1 MTQTAA
7 AASLKFEGD
16 FYPRFI
22 KDKNYSAEAISAI
35 KATVEQLLAQPTSVN
50 KPGMLLGKVQSGK
63 TKTFMAIMALAF
75 DNEFDVC
82 VVLTKGTK
90 ALTKQTY
97 ERLEKE
103 FAIFNNEDLVQL
115 YDIMTMPSGLTTY
128 ELNQK
133 LIFVVKKQADNLNR
147 LSKAFF
153 ETYPRLGKKKM
164 LIIDDEAD
172 YASIGFKNTKEEGIL
187 INKIAGQIDH
197 LRKDLTDSSFLQVTA
212 TPYSL
217 YLQPDNLEIPASQQA
232 FKPIK
237 PAFTELVPVHDGYV
251 GGDYYFYDS
260 QERGSIAS
268 FLHEPVTHDELQTF
282 KKEDRR
288 SFKLEDCLTSPRIK
302 AVRDAIV
309 NFVVAGCIRRLQN
322 TKDGKPKSKFSFII
336 HTEAARAAH
345 RWQER
350 VITTLKEKLEE
361 ASEKNKKVL
370 DQLIEAG
377 YRDIAKSIEV
387 AKHYLP
393 LLPDVRA
400 EVYEAL
406 RPDRGQLMITKVN
419 SEEDVIKQLD
429 EQGQLKL
436 RTPLN
441 IFIGGQ
447 ILDRGITVQNLIGF
461 FYGRRPNKFQQ
472 DTVLQHSRM
481 FGFRPLQDLSVTRFY
496 TSPEIYDAMRRIQD
510 SDSALR
516 ESIATRGNEEVIFIR
531 KDDSGKV
538 IPCSP
543 NKILLSTTTTLRPF
557 KRLLPVGFQT
567 DYKTRVI
574 QITKE
579 IDEML
584 DDAADHNLGDK
595 PFLISWS
602 LAKQIVKK
610 IESTLTFEQGYS
622 WDVPAFIA
630 CMQYLSKS
638 EDAGNLAGNVLC
650 LVRKD
655 RKVNRFLQSSPTEFY
670 DAPDTSHIEGKIARE
685 VATQL
690 PMLMLFRQ
698 NGDEAQG
705 WRGGPFYWPVL
716 ITPKNTKTAIFAS
729 DVVDED

>member
-1 MTQTAA
+1 MTKTAPTG
-7 AASLKFEGD
+7 SLKLDGD

-22 KDKNYSAEAISAI
+22 EDSYYSSEALTAI
-35 KATVEQLLAQPTSVN
+35 KSTVENLLAQPTTAHR
-50 KPGMLLGKVQSGK
+50 PGMLLGKVQSGK
-63 TKTFMAIMALAF
+63 TKTFMGIMALAF
-75 DNEFDVC
+75 DNGFGVC

-103 FAIFNNEDLVQL
+103 FATFSAEDLVQA
-115 YDIMTMPSGLTTY
+115 YDIMTMPSGLTAY

-153 ETYPRLGKKKM
+153 ETYPVLGKKKM

-172 YASIGFKNTKEEGIL
+172 YASIGFKNTKEEGVL

-197 LRKDLTDSSFLQVTA
+197 LRKDLADSSFLQVTA

-217 YLQPDNLEIPASQQA
+217 YLQPENLEIPATQQA
-232 FKPIK
+232 FKPIR
-237 PAFTELVPVHDGYV
+237 PAFTELVPVHGQYI
-251 GGDYYFYDS
+251 GGDYYFYES
-260 QERGSIAS
+260 QEQGSIAS
-268 FLHEPVTHDELQTF
+268 FLHEPVTRDELEVF

-288 SFKLEDCLTSPRIK
+288 SFKIEDCLTSQKIK
-302 AVRDAIV
+302 SVRDAIV
-309 NFVVAGCIRRLQN
+309 NFVVGGCIRRLQN
-322 TKDGKPKSKFSFII
+322 AHEGKPKSKFSFII
-336 HTEAARAAH
+336 HTEAAQAAH
-345 RWQER
+345 RWQQR
-350 VITTLKEKLEE
+350 VVNTLKEQLEE
-361 ASEKNKKVL
+361 STKNNKKLL
-370 DQLIEAG
+370 DLLIEAA
-377 YRDIAKSIEV
+377 YKNLSQSILV

-393 LLPDVRA
+393 SLAEVRT

-419 SEEDVIKQLD
+419 SEDDVMKQLD

-461 FYGRRPNKFQQ
+461 FYGRRPNRFQQ

-481 FGFRPLQDLSVTRFY
+481 FGFRPLQDLTVTRFY

-516 ESIATRGNEEVIFIR
+516 ESIAKGDQEVIFIR
-531 KDDSGKV
+531 KDDAGKV

-543 NKILLSTTTTLRPF
+543 NKILLSTTTTLKPF

-567 DYKTRVI
+567 DYKTRVTP
-574 QITKE
+574 ITKE

-595 PFLISWS
+595 TFLIPWS
-602 LAKQIVKK
+602 LAKQIIKK
-610 IESTLTFEQGYS
+610 IESTLTFEAGYS
-622 WDVPAFIA
+622 WDVSAFIA

-638 EDAGNLAGNVLC
+638 DDAGTQAGSVWC

-655 RKVNRFLQSSPTEFY
+655 RKARRFLQSSPTEFY
-670 DAPDTSHIEGKIARE
+670 DAPDTSHIEGEIAKK
-685 VATQL
+685 VATQI

-698 NGDEAQG
+698 NGAEVQG
-705 WRGGPFYWPVL
+705 WMGAPFYWPVL
-716 ITPKNTKTAIFAS
+716 YSPKNTKTAIFAS

>member
-1 MTQTAA
+1 MIQA
-7 AASLKFEGD
+7 AASASLKLDGD
-16 FYPRFI
+16 FYQRFI
-22 KDKNYSAEAISAI
+22 EHKDYSPEALSAI
-35 KATVEQLLAQPTSVN
+35 KDTVEQLLAQPTSAS

-75 DNEFDVC
+75 DNGFDVC

-103 FAIFNNEDLVQL
+103 FAAFNTEDFVQV
-115 YDIMTMPSGLTTY
+115 YDIMTMPSGLTAY

-147 LSKAFF
+147 LSNAFF
-153 ETYPRLGKKKM
+153 ETYPALSGKKM
-164 LIIDDEAD
+164 LLIDDEAD
-172 YASIGFKNTKEEGIL
+172 YASIGFKNTKEEGVL
-187 INKIAGQIDH
+187 INKIAGQIDN

-217 YLQPDNLEIPASQQA
+217 YLQPDNLEIPATQQA

-237 PAFTELVPVHDGYV
+237 PAFTELVPVHNAYV

-260 QERGSIAS
+260 QEQGSIAS
-268 FLHEPVTHDELQTF
+268 FLHKPVTRDELETF

-288 SFKLEDCLTSPRIK
+288 SFKIEDCLTSPK
-302 AVRDAIV
+302 LKTVRDAIV

-322 TKDGKPKSKFSFII
+322 AKDGKSKLKFSFII
-336 HTEAARAAH
+336 HTEAGQAAH
-345 RWQER
+345 RWQQK
-350 VITTLKEKLEE
+350 VIMTLKEKLEE
-361 ASEKNKKVL
+361 ATNKNKKLL
-370 DQLIEAG
+370 DQLIEPA
-377 YRDIAKSIEV
+377 YKDLSDSIKV
-387 AKHYLP
+387 PDHYLP
-393 LLPDVRA
+393 SFDDVRP

-447 ILDRGITVQNLIGF
+447 ILDRGITIQNLIGF
-461 FYGRRPNKFQQ
+461 FYGRRPNRFQQ

-481 FGFRPLQDLSVTRFY
+481 FGFRPLQDLTVTRFY

-516 ESIATRGNEEVIFIR
+516 DSIAKGNEEVIFIR

-574 QITKE
+574 PITKE

-602 LAKQIVKK
+602 LAKQIIKK
-610 IESTLTFEQGYS
+610 IESTLSFEQGYS

-655 RKVNRFLQSSPTEFY
+655 RKVSRFLQSSPTEFY

-698 NGDEAQG
+698 NGAEPQG
-705 WRGGPFYWPVL
+705 WMGAPFYWPVL
-716 ITPKNTKTAIFAS
+716 YPPKNTKTAIFAS

>member
-1 MTQTAA
+1 LTQA
-7 AASLKFEGD
+7 AASASVKLDGD
-16 FYPRFI
+16 FYPNFI
-22 KDKNYSAEAISAI
+22 VGKDYSAEALQAI
-35 KATVEQLLAQPTSVN
+35 HETVRKLLEQPTTVN
-50 KPGMLLGKVQSGK
+50 RPGMLLGKVQSGK
-63 TKTFMAIMALAF
+63 TKTFMGIMALGF
-75 DNEFDVC
+75 DNGFDVC

-90 ALTKQTY
+90 ALTKQTF

-103 FAIFNNEDLVQL
+103 FSTFTTDDLAQVF
-115 YDIMTMPSGLTTY
+115 DIMTIPSGLTAW
-128 ELNQK
+128 EINQK

-153 ETYPRLGKKKM
+153 ETYPALKNKKT

-172 YASIGFKNTKEEGIL
+172 YASIGFKNTKEEGVL
-187 INKIAGQIDH
+187 INKIAGQIDS
-197 LRKDLTDSSFLQVTA
+197 LRNDLTDSSFLQVTA

-217 YLQPDNLEIPASQQA
+217 YLQPEDLKIPATQQA

-260 QERGSIAS
+260 QEQGSIAS
-268 FLHEPVTHDELQTF
+268 FLHEPVTRDELEVF

-288 SFKLEDCLTSPRIK
+288 SFKIEDCLTSPKIK
-302 AVRDAIV
+302 TVRDAVV
-309 NFVVAGCIRRLQN
+309 NFVVGGCIRRLQN
-322 TKDGKPKSKFSFII
+322 ANAGSKKTRFSFII
-336 HTEAARAAH
+336 HTEAAQAAH
-345 RWQER
+345 RWQQK
-350 VITTLKEKLEE
+350 VVTTLKEKLEG
-361 ASEKNKKVL
+361 ATQKNQKLL
-370 DQLIEAG
+370 DEL
-377 YRDIAKSIEV
+377 IEV
-387 AKHYLP
+387 AYKDLAESIKVAEHYLP
-393 LLPDVRA
+393 TLAVVRK

-406 RPDRGQLMITKVN
+406 RPDIGQLMITKVN
-419 SEEDVIKQLD
+419 SEEDVMKQLD

-516 ESIATRGNEEVIFIR
+516 ESIAKGDQEVIFIR
-531 KDDSGKV
+531 KDDAGKV

-543 NKILLSTTTTLRPF
+543 NKILLSTTTTLKPF

-567 DYKTRVI
+567 DYKTRVTP
-574 QITKE
+574 ITKE
-579 IDEML
+579 IDEIL
-584 DDAADHNLGDK
+584 EDAADHALGDK
-595 PFLISWS
+595 PFLIPWS
-602 LAKQIVKK
+602 LAKQIIKK
-610 IESTLTFEQGYS
+610 IESTLTFEAGYS

-638 EDAGNLAGNVLC
+638 DDAGDQAGNVWC

-655 RKVNRFLQSSPTEFY
+655 RKARRFLQSSPTEFY
-670 DAPDTSHIEGKIARE
+670 DAPDTSHIEGEIAKK
-685 VATQL
+685 VATQV

-698 NGDEAQG
+698 NGAEALG
-705 WRGGPFYWPVL
+705 WMGAPFYWPVL
-716 ITPKNTKTAIFAS
+716 YSPKNTKTAIFAS

>member
-1 MTQTAA
+1 MT
-7 AASLKFEGD
+7 
-16 FYPRFI
+16 I
-22 KDKNYSAEAISAI
+22 
-35 KATVEQLLAQPTSVN
+35 
-50 KPGMLLGKVQSGK
+50 
-63 TKTFMAIMALAF
+63 
-75 DNEFDVC
+75 
-82 VVLTKGTK
+82 
-90 ALTKQTY
+90 
-97 ERLEKE
+97 
-103 FAIFNNEDLVQL
+103 
-115 YDIMTMPSGLTTY
+115 PSGLTAY

-153 ETYPRLGKKKM
+153 ETYPALKKKKT

-172 YASIGFKNTKEEGIL
+172 YASIGFKNTKEEGVL
-187 INKIAGQIDH
+187 INKIAGQIDD
-197 LRKDLTDSSFLQVTA
+197 LRDDLTDSSFLQVTA

-217 YLQPDNLEIPASQQA
+217 YLQPDNLIIPETQQA

-260 QERGSIAS
+260 QEQGSIAS
-268 FLHEPVTHDELQTF
+268 FLHEPVTRDELEVF
-282 KKEDRR
+282 KKDDRR
-288 SFKLEDCLTSPRIK
+288 SFKIEDCLTSPKIK
-302 AVRDAIV
+302 TVRDAVV
-309 NFVVAGCIRRLQN
+309 NFVVGGCIRRLQN
-322 TKDGKPKSKFSFII
+322 VEAGNKKSKFSFII
-336 HTEAARAAH
+336 HTEAGRAAH
-345 RWQER
+345 RWQEK
-350 VITTLKEKLEE
+350 VITTLKDRLEG
-361 ASEKNKKVL
+361 ATEKNKKLL
-370 DQLIEAG
+370 DQLIEAAYEDLG
-377 YRDIAKSIEV
+377 KSIKE

-393 LLPDVRA
+393 SLSDVRK

-406 RPDRGQLMITKVN
+406 KPDIGQLMITKVN
-419 SEEDVIKQLD
+419 SEEDVMKQLD

-516 ESIATRGNEEVIFIR
+516 ESIAKGDQEVIFIR

-538 IPCSP
+538 IACSP

-567 DYKTRVI
+567 DYKTRVTPI
-574 QITKE
+574 SKE

-584 DDAADHNLGDK
+584 DDAANHGLGEK

-602 LAKQIVKK
+602 LAKQIIKK
-610 IESTLTFEQGYS
+610 IESTLVFEQEYS
-622 WDVPAFIA
+622 WNVAAFVA
-630 CMQYLSKS
+630 CMQYLSNS
-638 EDAGNLAGNVLC
+638 EDAGNLAGNVWC

-655 RKVNRFLQSSPTEFY
+655 RKVSRFLQSSPTEFY
-670 DAPDTSHIEGKIARE
+670 DAPDTSHIEGKIAKQ

-698 NGDEAQG
+698 NGAEAQG
-705 WRGGPFYWPVL
+705 WMGAPFYWPVL
-716 ITPKNTKTAIFAS
+716 YSPKNTKTAIFAS
-729 DVVDED
+729 NVVDED

>member
-1 MTQTAA
+1 MESSAKLA
-7 AASLKFEGD
+7 LKLDGD
-16 FYPRFI
+16 FYPNFI
-22 KDKNYSAEAISAI
+22 EAKEYSHEALQAI
-35 KATVEQLLAQPTSVN
+35 KETVRKLLEQPTSVN
-50 KPGMLLGKVQSGK
+50 RPGMLLGKVQSGK
-63 TKTFMAIMALAF
+63 TKTFMGIMALGF
-75 DNEFDVC
+75 DNGLDVC

-90 ALTKQTY
+90 ALTKQTF

-103 FAIFNNEDLVQL
+103 FSAFITDDLVQVF
-115 YDIMTMPSGLTTY
+115 DIMTIPSGLTAY

-133 LIFVVKKQADNLNR
+133 LIFVVKKQSDNLNR

-153 ETYPRLGKKKM
+153 ETYPALSKKKM

-172 YASIGFKNTKEEGIL
+172 YASIGFKNTKEEGVL
-187 INKIAGQIDH
+187 INKIAGQIDN
-197 LRKDLTDSSFLQVTA
+197 LRDDLTDSSFLQVTA

-217 YLQPDNLEIPASQQA
+217 YLQPDNLIIPETQQA

-260 QERGSIAS
+260 QEQGSIAS
-268 FLHEPVTHDELQTF
+268 FLHEPVTRDELEVF

-288 SFKLEDCLTSPRIK
+288 SFKLEDCLTSPKIK
-302 AVRDAIV
+302 TVRDAVV
-309 NFVVAGCIRRLQN
+309 NFVVGGCIRRLQN
-322 TKDGKPKSKFSFII
+322 VEAGNKKSKFSFII
-336 HTEAARAAH
+336 HTEAGRAAH
-345 RWQER
+345 RWQEK
-350 VITTLKEKLEE
+350 VVTTLKEKLEG
-361 ASEKNKKVL
+361 ASEKNNTLL
-370 DQLIEAG
+370 DQLIEAA
-377 YRDIAKSIEV
+377 YKDLAESIKE

-393 LLPDVRA
+393 SLAAVRK

-406 RPDRGQLMITKVN
+406 RPDIGQLMITKVN
-419 SEEDVIKQLD
+419 SEEDVMKQLD

-516 ESIATRGNEEVIFIR
+516 ESIAKGDQEVIFIR

-538 IPCSP
+538 IACSP

-567 DYKTRVI
+567 DYKTRVTP
-574 QITKE
+574 ITKE

-584 DDAADHNLGDK
+584 DDAANHVLGDK

-602 LAKQIVKK
+602 LAKQIIKK
-610 IESTLTFEQGYS
+610 IESTLVFEQEYS
-622 WDVPAFIA
+622 WNVAAFVA
-630 CMQYLSKS
+630 CMQYLSNS
-638 EDAGNLAGNVLC
+638 EDAGSFAGNVWC

-655 RKVNRFLQSSPTEFY
+655 RKVSRFLQSSPTEFY
-670 DAPDTSHIEGKIARE
+670 DAPDTSHIEGKIARA
-685 VATQL
+685 VATQV

-698 NGDEAQG
+698 NGAEAQDWMG
-705 WRGGPFYWPVL
+705 APFYWPVL
-716 ITPKNTKTAIFAS
+716 YPPKNTKTAIFAS

>member
-1 MTQTAA
+1 MESPAKLA
-7 AASLKFEGD
+7 FKLNGK
-16 FYPRFI
+16 FYPKFVENKGYSQEALTAIQETVRTLL
-22 KDKNYSAEAISAI
+22 DK
-35 KATVEQLLAQPTSVN
+35 PTSADR
-50 KPGMLLGKVQSGK
+50 PGMLLGKVQSGK
-63 TKTFMAIMALAF
+63 TKTFMGAIALAF
-75 DNEFDVC
+75 DNSFDVC

-97 ERLEKE
+97 ERLQKE
-103 FAIFNNEDLVQL
+103 FSQFTQDDLAQVF
-115 YDIMTMPSGLTTY
+115 DIMTIPPGLTGY

-133 LIFVVKKQADNLNR
+133 LIFVAKKQSDNLDR

-153 ETYPRLGKKKM
+153 ETYPMLADKKM

-172 YASIGFKNTKEEGIL
+172 YASIGFRNTKEEGLI
-187 INKIAGQIDH
+187 INKIASQIDH
-197 LRKDLTDSSFLQVTA
+197 LRKDLKDASFLQVTA

-217 YLQPDNLEIPASQQA
+217 YLQPDNLQILETQA
-232 FKPIK
+232 FKPVR

-260 QERGSIAS
+260 QEEGSIAS
-268 FLHEPVTHDELQTF
+268 FLHEPVTRDELETF

-288 SFKLEDCLTSPRIK
+288 AFKIEDCLTSPKINT
-302 AVRDAIV
+302 VRSAIV
-309 NFVVAGCIRRLQN
+309 NFIVGACIRRLQIE
-322 TKDGKPKSKFSFII
+322 KAGKPKSKFSFII
-336 HTEAARAAH
+336 HTEAGRAAH

-350 VITTLKEKLEE
+350 VVATLKEKLEE
-361 ASEKNKKVL
+361 ATEQNKKLL
-370 DQLIEAG
+370 DPLIQAA
-377 YRDIAKSIEV
+377 YDDLAKSINIG
-387 AKHYLP
+387 KHYLP
-393 LLPDVRA
+393 ALEDVNK

-419 SEEDVIKQLD
+419 SEEDVMKLLD

-447 ILDRGITVQNLIGF
+447 ILDRGITVSNLIGF

-481 FGFRPLQDLSVTRFY
+481 FGFRPLEDLAVTRFY

-516 ESIATRGNEEVIFIR
+516 ESIEKGNEEVIFIQ
-531 KDDSGKV
+531 KDPTGRV

-567 DYKTRVI
+567 DYKTNI
-574 QITKE
+574 APLIKE

-584 DDAADHNLGDK
+584 A
-595 PFLISWS
+595 
-602 LAKQIVKK
+602 
-610 IESTLTFEQGYS
+610 EGYE
-622 WDVPAFIA
+622 WDVPALLA

-638 EDAGNLAGNVLC
+638 TNNPEHSGKVWC
-650 LVRKD
+650 LVRQ
-655 RKVNRFLQSSPTEFY
+655 NRNISRFVRTGHAEYS
-670 DAPDTSHIEGKIARE
+670 DAPDTARDEGRIAHE
-685 VATQL
+685 IAVDIPT
-690 PMLMLFRQ
+690 LMLLKQ
-698 NGDEAQG
+698 NGKESQG
-705 WRGGPFYWPVL
+705 WRGGSFYWPVL
-716 ITPKNTKTAIFAS
+716 IAPQNTKTTIFAS
-729 DVVDED
+729 HVQED

>member
-1 MTQTAA
+1 MTQPAPA
-7 AASLKFEGD
+7 VSLKLDGD
-16 FYPRFI
+16 FYPNFI
-22 KDKNYSAEAISAI
+22 ADKNYSDEALEAIRG
-35 KATVEQLLAQPTSVN
+35 TVRKLLEQPTSVN

-75 DNEFDVC
+75 DNAFDVC

-90 ALTKQTY
+90 ALTKQTF
-97 ERLEKE
+97 ERLENE
-103 FAIFNNEDLVQL
+103 FSIFITDDLVQVF
-115 YDIMTMPSGLTTY
+115 DIMTIPSGLTAY

-153 ETYPRLGKKKM
+153 ETYPALKKKKM

-172 YASIGFKNTKEEGIL
+172 YASIGFKNTKEEGVL
-187 INKIAGQIDH
+187 INKIAGQIDS
-197 LRKDLTDSSFLQVTA
+197 LRKDLSDSSFLQVTA

-217 YLQPDNLEIPASQQA
+217 YLQPDNLEILATQQS

-237 PAFTELVPVHDGYV
+237 PAFTELVPIHDGYV

-260 QERGSIAS
+260 QEQGSLAS
-268 FLHEPVTHDELQTF
+268 FLHEPVTREELEVF

-288 SFKLEDCLTSPRIK
+288 SFKIEDCLTSPKIK
-302 AVRDAIV
+302 TVRDAVV
-309 NFVVAGCIRRLQN
+309 NFVVGGCIRRLQN
-322 TKDGKPKSKFSFII
+322 VQAGVKKSKFSFII
-336 HTEAARAAH
+336 HTEAGQAAH
-345 RWQER
+345 RWQQR
-350 VITTLKEKLEE
+350 VVTTLKEKLEE
-361 ASEKNKKVL
+361 ATEKNKKLL
-370 DQLIEAG
+370 DQLIEAA
-377 YRDIAKSIEV
+377 YKDLSHSIKV
-387 AKHYLP
+387 AEHYLP
-393 LLPDVRA
+393 SLADIRA

-406 RPDRGQLMITKVN
+406 RPDIGQLMITKVN
-419 SEEDVIKQLD
+419 SEEDVMKQLD

-481 FGFRPLQDLSVTRFY
+481 FGFRPLQDLTVTRFY

-516 ESIATRGNEEVIFIR
+516 ESIAKGNQEVIFIR
-531 KDDSGKV
+531 KDDAGKV

-567 DYKTRVI
+567 DYKTRVTP
-574 QITKE
+574 ITKE

-595 PFLISWS
+595 PFMIPWP
-602 LAKQIVKK
+602 LAKQIIKK
-610 IESTLTFEQGYS
+610 IESTLSFEPGYS

-638 EDAGNLAGNVLC
+638 DDAGAHAGHVWC

-655 RKVNRFLQSSPTEFY
+655 RKVRRFLQSNPTEFY
-670 DAPDTSHIEGKIARE
+670 DAPDTSHIEGEIAKK
-685 VATQL
+685 VASHI

-698 NGDEAQG
+698 NGAEAQG
-705 WRGGPFYWPVL
+705 WMGAPFYWPVL
-716 ITPKNTKTAIFAS
+716 YPPRNTKTAIFAS
-729 DVVDED
+729 DVVDES

>member
-1 MTQTAA
+1 MTQPAPA
-7 AASLKFEGD
+7 VSLKIDGD
-16 FYPRFI
+16 FYPTFI
-22 KDKNYSAEAISAI
+22 KDQNYSSEALEAIQE
-35 KATVEQLLAQPTSVN
+35 TVRKLLEQPTSVN

-63 TKTFMAIMALAF
+63 TKTFMGIMALAF
-75 DNEFDVC
+75 DNGFDVC

-90 ALTKQTY
+90 ALTKQTF

-103 FAIFNNEDLVQL
+103 FKPFNADDLVQVF
-115 YDIMTMPSGLTTY
+115 DIMTVPSGLTAY

-133 LIFVVKKQADNLNR
+133 LIFVVKKQADNLHR

-153 ETYPRLGKKKM
+153 ETYPSLKRKKM

-172 YASIGFKNTKEEGIL
+172 YASIGFRSTKEEGLL
-187 INKIAGQIDH
+187 INKIAGQIDS

-217 YLQPDNLEIPASQQA
+217 YLQPENLEIPETQQA
-232 FKPIK
+232 FKPVK
-237 PAFTELVPVHDGYV
+237 PAFTELVPVHEGYV
-251 GGDYYFYDS
+251 GGDYYFYES
-260 QERGSIAS
+260 QEQGSIAS
-268 FLHEPVTHDELQTF
+268 FLHEPVTKDELETF
-282 KKEDRR
+282 KKDDRR
-288 SFKLEDCLTSPRIK
+288 SFKIEDCLTSPK
-302 AVRDAIV
+302 VKTVRDSIV
-309 NFVVAGCIRRLQN
+309 NFVVGGCIRRLQN
-322 TKDGKPKSKFSFII
+322 ANDGKAKTKFSFII
-336 HTEAARAAH
+336 HTEAGRAAH
-345 RWQER
+345 RWQEK

-361 ASEKNKKVL
+361 ASEKNKKLL
-370 DQLIEAG
+370 DQLIAAAYEDLSESIKIAG
-377 YRDIAKSIEV
+377 
-387 AKHYLP
+387 HYLP
-393 LLPDVRA
+393 TLSDVRR

-461 FYGRRPNKFQQ
+461 FYGRRPNRFQQ

-516 ESIATRGNEEVIFIR
+516 ESISRSDDEVIFIQ
-531 KDDSGKV
+531 KDDSGRV

-567 DYKTRVI
+567 DYKSYLRPATE
-574 QITKE
+574 E

-584 DDAADHNLGDK
+584 NDLSDSNLTDK
-595 PFLISWS
+595 PFLIPWS
-602 LAKQIVKK
+602 SAKQIIKK
-610 IESTLTFEQGYS
+610 IEGTLKFEEGYS
-622 WDVPAFIA
+622 WDVPALLA
-630 CMQYLSKS
+630 CMQHLSKS
-638 EDAGNLAGNVLC
+638 AVVPEHKGMVWC
-650 LVRKD
+650 LVRK
-655 RKVNRFLQSSPTEFY
+655 NRNVSRMVKTGHAEFS
-670 DAPDTSHIEGKIARE
+670 DAPDTTRDEGKAARD
-685 VATQL
+685 VGKDL
-690 PMLMLFRQ
+690 PVLILLRQ
-698 NGDEAQG
+698 NGAEEQG
-705 WRGGPFYWPVL
+705 WRGAPFYWPVL
-716 ITPKNTKTAIFAS
+716 VTPQNTKTAIFAS
-729 DVVDED
+729 HVQED